1 MRSTKN
7 LRIAGLIIIF
17 TAAFGVGFKSGAGFG
32 VKKEKLMY
40 GYPASMTSSPTD
52 QKNIL
57 IIHVDQ
63 IDKPDAILKG
73 IWLMAYYTNN
83 PRVDLLPIFP
93 SIKPFAQERNNLL
106 QNSFSLT
113 NEGEPGESFWLE
125 MLTLNTW
132 WNAYILLEDNAI
144 KILADHFLVSP
155 VNQDYAFGIN
165 PPWTEISQ
173 FGIEEQPGY
182 YALLCQGFP
191 QNSGGRELIELWSA
205 IHNHTH
211 TNMTLVQIR
220 QLWVQLDSYQSGL
233 TCNFPSLHDTSP

>member
-7 LRIAGLIIIF
+7 LRIAGLIIVF
-17 TAAFGVGFKSGAGFG
+17 ATTFWVGFKSGAGFG
-32 VKKEKLMY
+32 VKSDKLVH

-73 IWLMAYYTNN
+73 IWLMAYYTNS

-93 SIKPFAQERNNLL
+93 SIKSYAQERNNLL

-125 MLTLNTW
+125 MQTLNTW
-132 WNAYILLEDNAI
+132 WNAYILIDDDAI
-144 KILADHFLVSP
+144 KTLAEHFLVSP
-155 VNQDYAFGIN
+155 LIQDNASSTN
-165 PPWTEISQ
+165 PPWTEMAQI
-173 FGIEEQPGY
+173 GIGEQAEY

-191 QNSGGRELIELWSA
+191 QNGGGRELIDLWSSM
-205 IHNHTH
+205 HNHTH
-211 TNMTLVQIR
+211 TNMPLVQIR
-220 QLWVQLDSYQSGL
+220 ELWVQLDSYQRDL
-233 TCNFPSLHDTSP
+233 TCTFPSLQDTSP